1 LHDYAERV
9 DRRTLFAAG
18 GALALTAATGAVASS
33 PALASAG
40 SASSALGGAPE
51 AGVPAAGVA
60 EAVRG
65 PMFSWSVSGGFVPPG
80 VGVLVPPPLVV
91 YHGGLAI
98 ADANRALDLGGRAER
113 DLQRHAAEVL
123 RDKRNSTRRPGAPI
137 VADVPADVLEVHDED
152 NDVFR
157 AGLDGWVMARD
168 QRVFPKPMYEL
179 YDHVSALRR
188 KVRRQGE
195 PWRPD
200 AVLLVA
206 VHLDLDPK
214 DAKRWP
220 DEVPLP
226 PVGED
231 EIYKERKFRHR
242 QARAVKR
249 LIPHTTDGVWSHYRT
264 RAGTFVSANWRYLL
278 PHE

>member
-1 LHDYAERV
+1 M
-9 DRRTLFAAG
+9 DRRTFFAAG
-18 GALALTAATGAVASS
+18 GALALTAATGAAAA
-33 PALASAG
+33 PAHASA
-40 SASSALGGAPE
+40 AP
-51 AGVPAAGVA
+51 A
-60 EAVRG
+60 ETVRG
-65 PMFSWSVSGGFVPPG
+65 PMFSWSISGGFVPPG

-98 ADANRALDLGGRAER
+98 ADASRALDLSGRAER

-137 VADVPADVLEVHDED
+137 VADVPADILEVRDER

-157 AGLDGWVMARD
+157 AGLDGWVMARE

-179 YDHVSALRR
+179 YDHVAPLRR
-188 KVRRQGE
+188 KVSRQGQ

-231 EIYKERKFRHR
+231 VIYKERKLRHK

-249 LIPHTTDGVWSHYRT
+249 LIPHTDEGVWSHYRT
-264 RAGTFVSANWRYLL
+264 RAGAFVSVNWRYLL